1 MTGRQQCPPDLLR
14 EADMSASGS
23 GKTVYLEVGVWWN
36 EATGHIHLAAKDVEG
51 FITTVCDDP
60 AGQTRASEPIY
71 EAGEGPQGCWGAP
84 SGHHGRSRGLAAP
97 KMEKRLAD
105 A

>member
-1 MTGRQQCPPDLLR
+1 
-14 EADMSASGS
+14 MSASGS

-60 AGQTRASEPIY
+60 ASIRGHPNLFMKLAKVLKD
-71 EAGEGPQGCWGAP
+71 AGAP
-84 SGHHGRSRGLAAP
+84 HPAITEEVEG
-97 KMEKRLAD
+97 
-105 A
+105 